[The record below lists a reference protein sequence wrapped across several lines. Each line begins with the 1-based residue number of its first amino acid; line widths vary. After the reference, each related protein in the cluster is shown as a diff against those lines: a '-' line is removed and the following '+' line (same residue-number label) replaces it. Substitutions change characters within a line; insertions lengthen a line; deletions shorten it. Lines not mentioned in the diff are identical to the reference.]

1 MGTRDWLL
9 GNFFHPPISLISLI
23 PLISPIPLIFFI
35 MNLTTALPTFVIT
48 LREGVEAALVVGIVL
63 ALLNKANQ
71 SRLNPWVYAGVGVGI
86 IISVLIGVLF
96 TWVIQTLGAIN
107 PQYTPV
113 VEPMLEAL
121 FGVLAIAML
130 SWMLIWMT
138 KQAKM
143 MKSQVEGSVTAALTQ
158 NSNAGWGIFG
168 LILVAV
174 VREGFETVLFIAANF
189 QQGLVPALG
198 AMGGLAGATVIG
210 ILLFKW
216 GVKINIRQFFQV
228 MGVFLV
234 LIVAGLVVSAL
245 KHFDEGLANLAL
257 TSGASEN
264 LCFYYDHFAKIH
276 SCILGPLVWNTDSIL
291 PDKQF
296 PGVILKSL
304 FGYREHLYLLQA
316 IGYVVFLTTVGG
328 FYFRSLTTANVQP
341 TTNNSVTQKPIAT
354 TND

>member
-1 MGTRDWLL
+1 
-9 GNFFHPPISLISLI
+9 
-23 PLISPIPLIFFI
+23 

-63 ALLNKANQ
+63 ALLKKANQ
-71 SRLNPWVYAGVGVGI
+71 SRLNSWVYAGVGVGI
-86 IISVLIGVLF
+86 VISALIGVLF
-96 TWVIQTLGAIN
+96 TWLIQALGAVN
-107 PQYTPV
+107 PQYTSV
-113 VEPMLEAL
+113 VEPMLEGV
-121 FGVLAIAML
+121 FSVLAIAML

-138 KQAKM
+138 KQARF
-143 MKSQVEGSVTAALTQ
+143 MKAQVEGSVTEALTQ

-198 AMGGLAGATVIG
+198 AIGGLAGATLIG
-210 ILLFKW
+210 VLLFKW

-245 KHFDEGLANLAL
+245 KHFDEGMANLAL
-257 TSGASEN
+257 SSNTSEN
-264 LCFYYDHFAKIH
+264 LCFYYDHFNTIH
-276 SCILGPLVWNTDSIL
+276 SCILGPMVWNTDQIL
-291 PDKQF
+291 PDGQF
-296 PGVILKSL
+296 PGIILKSL
-304 FGYREHLYLLQA
+304 FGYREHLYLVQA
-316 IGYVVFLTTVGG
+316 IAYVIFLSTVGG
-328 FYFRSLTTANVQP
+328 LYFRSLTGGAMQSAKKNPAPQQP
-341 TTNNSVTQKPIAT
+341 VTT